1 MIDGIEKHY
10 PVPTSV
16 APDNKDCAPVPFG
29 YRLAILINNG
39 SKINIVAGFNFDP
52 GSAFGDYSER
62 NKRALDYPSPEFFF
76 VRAHILS
83 QVLEAITRTLLAVTT
98 IAPSAS

>member
-16 APDNKDCAPVPFG
+16 APDNKDSAPVPFG
-29 YRLAILINNG
+29 YRPLIDNG
-39 SKINIVAGFNFDP
+39 SKINMVAGFNFDP
-52 GSAFGDYSER
+52 GSAFGDQSER

-76 VRAHILS
+76 VRAHRAPPIL
-83 QVLEAITRTLLAVTT
+83 L
-98 IAPSAS
+98 